1 MVARQPVQQDA
12 SRQRKLLRTLDD
24 YSASE
29 DNNTLRLN
37 FHSVKQGNAKHPI
50 YKIKI
55 RDTWLELMAD
65 SGSSINILDESNYR
79 ELKEYPKLHETSACV
94 YPYKSNE
101 PLKVIGKFEAGLKT
115 EGKVTSRE
123 VVYVH

>member
-1 MVARQPVQQDA
+1 MMVARQPVQQDA

-55 RDTWLELMAD
+55 RV
-65 SGSSINILDESNYR
+65 SSINILDESNYR

-123 VVYVH
+123 VIYVH